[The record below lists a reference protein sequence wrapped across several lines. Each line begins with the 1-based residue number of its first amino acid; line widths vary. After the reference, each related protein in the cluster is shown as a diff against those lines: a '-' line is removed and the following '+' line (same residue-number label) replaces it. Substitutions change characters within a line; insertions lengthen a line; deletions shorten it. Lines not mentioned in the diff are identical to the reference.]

1 MISPEIFRNIDFQII
16 KKMRYLDD
24 FWLFFNRGHYLL
36 QPDVLWFVL
45 LCHKS
50 TLEVWMNSESSSV
63 WESECSASEINY
75 KEREQW
81 RGTDLYSEG
90 KMMIQYNLSNR
101 RERNRNFTDQ
111 SGRTV
116 VFSLRLTAVWLSIV
130 SLISFRFY
138 TKLFILTVVIFIHT
152 VTLCPSLKYE
162 QWGVKK
168 LDYFLQIMAFY
179 QLFSFHAAFPSRI
192 PPSNQ
197 FDTTQS
203 GKKLIFAS
211 ESFSRNHIPFLLFS
225 RPFLMNLAQQKCLLC
240 PLCNPTHYQ
249 RSNRKSWA

>member
-1 MISPEIFRNIDFQII
+1 MPQINLRTQCEWTPSP
-16 KKMRYLDD
+16 
-24 FWLFFNRGHYLL
+24 
-36 QPDVLWFVL
+36 PV
-45 LCHKS
+45 
-50 TLEVWMNSESSSV
+50 SENLR
-63 WESECSASEINY
+63 CSASEINH

-90 KMMIQYNLSNR
+90 KIMIQYNLSNR

-116 VFSLRLTAVWLSIV
+116 VFSLRLTAK
-130 SLISFRFY
+130 SLISFWFY
-138 TKLFILTVVIFIHT
+138 TKLFILTVIIFIHT

-162 QWGVKK
+162 QWGANK
-168 LDYFLQIMAFY
+168 LDYFLQI
-179 QLFSFHAAFPSRI
+179 LSFHAAFPSRI

-203 GKKLIFAS
+203 GKKFIFAS
-211 ESFSRNHIPFLLFS
+211 ESFSQNHIPFLLFS

-240 PLCNPTHYQ
+240 PLCNPTHHQ
-249 RSNRKSWA
+249 RSNRKSRA